1 MVMLIFSVSLNIAS
15 WCFLCK
21 YNRVLRPKES
31 YELIKRKSEVESRAT
46 SCQPLVAVSPN
57 RSSSTNSSISHS
69 IVISRVKFGGAA
81 KKQRQPNPY
90 HLVLIAVNVI
100 DFPFYLSFLSDYY
113 GINVANKDIT
123 HTITS
128 VSLMLGHSVN
138 VMIYLLFHKR
148 FRVMFSK
155 PFCMVL

>member
-1 MVMLIFSVSLNIAS
+1 MIMLIVSVSLNIAS
-15 WCFLCK
+15 WCFLCN
-21 YNRVLRPKES
+21 YNRASRPKES
-31 YELIKRKSEVESRAT
+31 LELIKRKSEVESRAT
-46 SCQPLVAVSPN
+46 SCVPLTAVSPN
-57 RSSSTNSSISHS
+57 RSSSTNSTISHS

-81 KKQRQPNPY
+81 KKQRPPNPY

-100 DFPFYLSFLSDYY
+100 DFPFYLNFLSDYF
-113 GINVANKDIT
+113 GINVANKDIA

-128 VSLMLGHSVN
+128 FSIMLGHSIN